1 MALLLLGAPGARAQR
16 PDSAQAPKP
25 TIVAQ
30 DTVRRDGARLADS
43 LLVPPVTAR
52 RAFLYSLAI
61 PGLGQA
67 ALDRKIVGGTFF
79 LIEAVA
85 IAITRRSAED
95 LRLARAF
102 KGDSVPLTYAVDPVT
117 GVVPRVNGVP
127 VVATWK
133 QNGYTEEL
141 VKSRK
146 LLLEDWVAV
155 IIFNHL
161 ISGADAFVAAQL
173 WDLPA
178 RVALRAYPVRGGGA
192 GLAASFRFR

>member
-1 MALLLLGAPGARAQR
+1 LLAFAPAASAQR
-16 PDSAQAPKP
+16 ADSAS
-25 TIVAQ
+25 VALRPVV
-30 DTVRRDGARLADS
+30 VRDSTQRGGPRPADS
-43 LLVPPVTAR
+43 LLIPPVTPR

-67 ALDRKIVGGTFF
+67 ALDRKIVGGAFF

-85 IAITRRSAED
+85 LAITRRSAED
-95 LRLARAF
+95 LRLAKAF
-102 KGDSVPLTYAVDPVT
+102 KGDSVPLTYAVDSAT
-117 GVVPRVNGVP
+117 GVVQRLNGEP

-178 RVALRAYPVRGGGA
+178 RVSLRAYPVRGGGA
-192 GLAASFRFR
+192 GLSASFRFR